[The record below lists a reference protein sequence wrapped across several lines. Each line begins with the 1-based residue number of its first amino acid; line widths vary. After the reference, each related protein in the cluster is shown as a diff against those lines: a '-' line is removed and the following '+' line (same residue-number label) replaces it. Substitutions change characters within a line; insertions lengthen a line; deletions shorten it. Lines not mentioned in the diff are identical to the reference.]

1 MDWLQC
7 HRIAR
12 RDDWR
17 LGSGGGRSRGD
28 EGRPAYD
35 RGGRRPGKSVET
47 NRSERERIRN
57 CLILN

>member
-12 RDDWR
+12 RDDRR
-17 LGSGGGRSRGD
+17 LGGGGSRSRGD

-35 RGGRRPGKSVET
+35 SGGRRPGKSVET
-47 NRSERERIRN
+47 NKFEREGGEG
-57 CLILN
+57 